1 MEMFRIDAA
10 DIAELEMPV
19 AVHGSFTDIEAS
31 GVDGLFEM
39 IIGIVELIYELAP
52 A

>member
-1 MEMFRIDAA
+1 MEMMRIAA
-10 DIAELEMPV
+10 SDIADLDMPV
-19 AVHGSFTDIEAS
+19 AVHGAFTDIEAS

-52 A
+52 I